1 MISPLIERRYST
13 LTTVRIVIAF
23 LVIPAFLTGAEIR
36 SEFIFDRAPFGSCHA
51 STIVETAEGDFLAA
65 WFGGTDEGAKDV
77 AIWMARLSGGKWSEP
92 QLVAREAGVP
102 TWNPVLFRGR
112 DNRIW
117 LFYKFGP
124 SPETWTGA
132 YKTSVDGGRG
142 WSEATLLPAGLLGP
156 IKNKPIR
163 LTNGDIVAGTSVES
177 YRSWTTWI
185 ERSSDEG
192 KTYTKHGPI
201 VIPGE
206 PFGLIQPTLVELAPE
221 RLRAFMRSRQG
232 FIYVADSSDGGR
244 TWSPA
249 RSTSLPNPN
258 AGIDAVRLADG
269 RILMVYNHS
278 TRERTPLTVAISS
291 DGGETWTPFA
301 QLETERGEFS
311 YPAVIQSSSGDVHVT
326 YTWKRKRI
334 VHALISKDALKGS

>member
-1 MISPLIERRYST
+1 MRILIALLFVS
-13 LTTVRIVIAF
+13 LPVS
-23 LVIPAFLTGAEIR
+23 GAEIR
-36 SEFIFDRAPFGSCHA
+36 SEFIFERAPFASCHA
-51 STIVETAEGDFLAA
+51 STIVETVEGDFLAA

-77 AIWMARLSGGKWSEP
+77 AIWMARFSGGKWSEP

-112 DNRIW
+112 NNRLW

-124 SPETWTGA
+124 SPDTWTGA
-132 YKTSVDGGRG
+132 YKTSSDSGKT
-142 WSEATLLPAGLLGP
+142 WSESTPLPAGLLGP
-156 IKNKPIR
+156 IKDKPIR
-163 LTNGDIVAGTSVES
+163 LANGDIVAGTSVES
-177 YRSWTTWI
+177 CRSWTAWV

-192 KTYTKHGPI
+192 KTWTRHGPI

-206 PFGLIQPTLVELAPE
+206 PFGLIQPTLVELTLD

-232 FIYVADSSDGGR
+232 FIYVADSSDGGQA
-244 TWSPA
+244 WSAA
-249 RSTSLPNPN
+249 RPTSLPNPN

-278 TRERTPLTVAISS
+278 ARERTPLSVALSS
-291 DGGETWTPFA
+291 DGGETWTRFV

-311 YPAVIQSSSGDVHVT
+311 YPAVIQSSNGDVHIT

-334 VHALISKDALKGS
+334 KHAVILKDALTGSGSR